1 MADHPLALNSGRLL
15 DALIFHV
22 LPTCGKQK
30 GVAKRE
36 IGGKM
41 TNAPQAELPVA
52 TEPVRVQPTIEF
64 GEGFTLDLRAYELR
78 RSGRTLKLEPTP
90 FGILALLLEQRGELV
105 TREQIVERIWGK
117 GVFLDTDNSINGA
130 IRKIRLVLND
140 DPEQPRFIQTVT
152 GRGYRF
158 IAPVLE
164 SGAETPP
171 DAPRL
176 TVVES
181 PQPEKIIEPG
191 FRSKLRPAV
200 TLAGSLI
207 LIALLALWFVPLI
220 SHRTTATAPIRSI
233 AVLPLDNLSG
243 DSSQDYFA
251 DAMTDELI
259 TDLAKVG
266 ALRVTSRTTVTLY
279 KHTKKTLPEIAR
291 ELNVDGIVE
300 GSIVRSGGRVR
311 ITAQLIHASS
321 DQHIW
326 AETYEQNLGDALRL
340 QSDVAQAITHQVR
353 AQLTPELKQ
362 QFAGAGQ
369 VDPAAYEA
377 YLKGRYHI
385 YNESTD
391 PDTLNQAKA
400 NFEEAIRKDP
410 NFSPAYSG
418 LAETYVYLVLFGRG
432 QITAADG
439 YRVARNLVQKALELD
454 PNNGEAYDAL
464 GALNWH
470 ADLDWNAAERSFDKS
485 LALAP
490 SFSCA
495 HEDRALLMAL
505 MGKRDVA
512 LAELEKVKQIDPG
525 PDSAGVESAVYL
537 QLRDWEHLL
546 ESSRADLASD
556 RNSPDTHL
564 YLGIAFEGTGKLPE
578 AIAEYQKAT
587 ELSNGAP
594 DSVTYL
600 AHAYAVIGNR
610 AEAEKLLR
618 KIEEKSKSGE
628 VSPYLAATIYAGLG
642 QKDKAIELIEKAYRE
657 KSLDVGWILKPDVRT
672 DNLRSDPRFETLLR
686 RVGLTN

>member
-1 MADHPLALNSGRLL
+1 
-15 DALIFHV
+15 V
-22 LPTCGKQK
+22 
-30 GVAKRE
+30 
-36 IGGKM
+36 
-41 TNAPQAELPVA
+41 ELSVA
-52 TEPVRVQPTIEF
+52 TEPIRVQPAIEF
-64 GEGFTLDLRAYELR
+64 GDGFTLDLRAYELR

-105 TREQIVERIWGK
+105 TREQIVERVWGK

-152 GRGYRF
+152 GKGYRF
-158 IAPVLE
+158 VATIAESELE
-164 SGAETPP
+164 APATTPQLAVMP
-171 DAPRL
+171 PAQSDN
-176 TVVES
+176 T
-181 PQPEKIIEPG
+181 KTIEPAPNVL
-191 FRSKLRPAV
+191 RRLRPAI
-200 TLAGSLI
+200 TLVASLVV
-207 LIALLALWFVPLI
+207 IALLALWLVPAL
-220 SHRTTATAPIRSI
+220 SHRTAATGPIRSL

-266 ALRVTSRTTVTLY
+266 ALRITSRTTVTLY
-279 KHTKKTLPEIAR
+279 KHTNKTLPEIAR

-326 AETYEQNLGDALRL
+326 AETYERDLGDALRL
-340 QSDVAQAITHQVR
+340 QSDVAQAITQQVR

-362 QFAGAGQ
+362 QFTAAGQ
-369 VDPAAYEA
+369 VDPGAYEA
-377 YLKGRYHI
+377 YLKGRYYI
-385 YNESTD
+385 YNQSAD
-391 PDTLNQAKA
+391 AVSLNKAKA

-410 NFSPAYSG
+410 SFSPSYSG
-418 LAETYVYLVLFGRG
+418 LAEADIYLVIVGGG

-439 YRVARNLVQKALELD
+439 YRSARNAIQRALELD

-464 GALNWH
+464 GTLSWH

-485 LALAP
+485 IALAP

-495 HEDRALLMAL
+495 HIDRALLMAL
-505 MGKRDVA
+505 KGKRDEA

-525 PDSAGVESAVYL
+525 PDSEGVESAVYL

-556 RNSPDTHL
+556 PNNPDAHL
-564 YLGIAFEGTGKLPE
+564 YLGIAFEGARKLPE
-578 AIAEYQKAT
+578 AIAEYQKAV
-587 ELSNGAP
+587 ELSNGTP

-600 AHAYAVIGNR
+600 AHAYAVTGNR
-610 AEAEKLLR
+610 AAAEKLLR
-618 KIEEKSKSGE
+618 NIEEKSKSGE

-642 QKDKAIELIEKAYRE
+642 QKDRAMDLIEKAYRE
-657 KSLDVGWILKPDVRT
+657 KSLDVAWILKPDVRT
-672 DNLRSDPRFETLLR
+672 DNLRSDPRFKDLLTR
-686 RVGLTN
+686 MGLAN

>member
-1 MADHPLALNSGRLL
+1 
-15 DALIFHV
+15 V
-22 LPTCGKQK
+22 
-30 GVAKRE
+30 
-36 IGGKM
+36 
-41 TNAPQAELPVA
+41 ELCVA
-52 TEPVRVQPTIEF
+52 TEPIRVQPAIEF
-64 GEGFTLDLRAYELR
+64 GDDFTLDLRAYELR

-152 GRGYRF
+152 GKGYRF
-158 IAPVLE
+158 VAPIAE
-164 SGAETPP
+164 SEPEAPAATQRLAVVPP
-171 DAPRL
+171 AQ
-176 TVVES
+176 S
-181 PQPEKIIEPG
+181 EKSIEPTPSLL
-191 FRSKLRPAV
+191 RRLRPAV
-200 TLAGSLI
+200 TLVASSVLI
-207 LIALLALWFVPLI
+207 VALLALWVIPAI
-220 SHRTTATAPIRSI
+220 SHRTAPIRSI

-243 DSSQDYFA
+243 DGSQDYFA

-279 KHTKKTLPEIAR
+279 KHTHKTLPEIAR

-300 GSIVRSGGRVR
+300 GSIVRSGVRVR
-311 ITAQLIHASS
+311 ITAQLIRASS
-321 DQHIW
+321 DHYVW
-326 AETYEQNLGDALRL
+326 ADSYEGDLGNVLRL
-340 QSDVAQAITHQVR
+340 QSDVAQAITQQVR
-353 AQLTPELKQ
+353 AQLTPELRE
-362 QFAGAGQ
+362 QFSGTRP
-369 VDPAAYEA
+369 VDPGAYDA
-377 YLKGRYHI
+377 YLKGRYYI
-385 YNESTD
+385 YNQSID
-391 PDTLNQAKA
+391 SVSLNEAKT

-410 NFSPAYSG
+410 TFSPPYSG
-418 LAETYVYLVLFGRG
+418 LAETYIYLVLFRG
-432 QITAADG
+432 GQFTAAEG
-439 YRVARNLVQKALELD
+439 FQAARNAVQRALELD

-485 LALAP
+485 IALAP

-505 MGKRDVA
+505 IGKRDEA

-525 PDSAGVESAVYL
+525 PDSEGIESAVYL
-537 QLRDWEHLL
+537 QLRDWDHLA

-556 RNSPDTHL
+556 PNNPDAHL
-564 YLGIAFEGTGKLPE
+564 YLGIAFEGTAKLPE
-578 AIAEYQKAT
+578 AIAEYQKAV

-610 AEAEKLLR
+610 AVAEKLLR
-618 KIEEKSKSGE
+618 NIEEKSKSGE

-642 QKDKAIELIEKAYRE
+642 QKDRAMELIEKSYRE
-657 KSLDVGWILKPDVRT
+657 KSLDVAWILKPDVRT
-672 DNLRSDPRFETLLR
+672 DNLRSDPRFQRLLQ
-686 RVGLTN
+686 RVGLE